1 MSATRDCDLLVIGCG
16 YLGERVAHRWQELGQ
31 TLSVLTRSAARA
43 DEFQRRGWNAV
54 IGDVCNRESLES
66 IPDAR
71 TVLWAVGFD
80 RSAANSQ
87 EAVYV
92 DGVASVS
99 EVLKGRCD
107 TFVYISSSSVYG
119 QSDGSWVDESSPTVP
134 AQPGGICCLRAERLL
149 QERGPATRHRVLRLS
164 GIYGPN
170 RLLSRVAAMQA
181 GEPLSGSPEAW
192 LNLIHVDDAA
202 EAVDAVVAG
211 EGLSEFETFLVSDDR
226 PLTRGDYYAR
236 LAELVSAPVP
246 RFDEDQT
253 ARRGSGGLNKRCS
266 NRKLK
271 SMTGWQPRYPSALEG
286 LDALFA

>member
-16 YLGERVAHRWQELGQ
+16 YLGERVAHRSQERGQ
-31 TLSVLTRSAARA
+31 TVSVLTRSAARA
-43 DEFQRRGWNAV
+43 DEFQGRGWNAV
-54 IGDVCNRESLES
+54 IGDVCVRESLES
-66 IPDAR
+66 LPSAR
-71 TVLWAVGFD
+71 CVLWAVGFD
-80 RSAANSQ
+80 RAATHSQ

-92 DGVASVS
+92 DGLANVC
-99 EVLKGRCD
+99 EILKGRCD

-134 AQPGGICCLRAERLL
+134 TQPGGQYCLRAERLV
-149 QERGPATRHRVLRLS
+149 QEREPAARHRILRLS

-170 RLLSRVAAMQA
+170 RLLSRVAALQA
-181 GEPLSGSPEAW
+181 GETLSGSPAAW

-202 EAVDAVVAG
+202 EAVDAVLAS

-226 PLTRGDYYAR
+226 PLTRGDYYGR

>member
-16 YLGERVAHRWQELGQ
+16 YLGERVADRWQERGQ

-54 IGDVCNRESLES
+54 TGDVCSRASLDS
-66 IPDAR
+66 LPGAR

-92 DGVASVS
+92 DGVANVS

-134 AQPGGICCLRAERLL
+134 TQPGGICCLRAETLL

-170 RLLSRVAAMQA
+170 RLLSRVAALQA

-202 EAVDAVVAG
+202 EAVDAVATS
-211 EGLSEFETFLVSDDR
+211 EGLPEFETFLVSDDR

-236 LAELVSAPVP
+236 LAELVNAPVP

-266 NRKLK
+266 SRKLK
-271 SMTGWQPRYPSALEG
+271 TMTGWQPRYPSALEG